1 MKEWFFIVSNNIVK
15 YLFGLFSIIFLIGNV
30 LFTARI
36 NELENNLVDFK
47 SGLTFIN
54 LIITLLI
61 FFILYFLIK
70 KNFFNVDEK
79 KQLITFLIF
88 SFVIGMIWIF
98 INDPVIKEMG
108 DSYNCYDRAKAIAS
122 GDFSPLGYKTYINMY
137 PNNLGFITY
146 LILLIKIFGP
156 ESTLYIARIINLA
169 MVIIGYMSL
178 YGITKLQFKNNRLI
192 NCTLIYLCWFSMQFV
207 FYAFMIYGNCI
218 SYSLA
223 LFSVYL
229 LLKYFSINKAK
240 YLVFSII
247 TIILAIAIK
256 NNSIII
262 LIAEIIY
269 LILYI
274 FKNKNWAIIIAI
286 ILMIIGSW
294 ASTTGLQKFWGKF
307 GEVDYSATKLPTI
320 CWIAYGLNYDETKP
334 GSYTYEFEDFHF
346 QNGFVQEYTALNA
359 KAFIRGSLNAFKE
372 RPSLMIRFYGQ
383 KFLTAWCD
391 PQYDCF
397 DGYRALDNK
406 DIVTNIIGGN
416 INNILHN
423 IWDSTMSVLA
433 IGLIAYII
441 KRFKKMELDELF
453 GAVVV
458 LGGFFFHSFWE
469 IKSIYLYQYFM
480 YLIPYAAYGLVML
493 SGKIKNEK

>member
-1 MKEWFFIVSNNIVK
+1 MDKFFKISIDIVK
-15 YLFGLFSIIFLIGNV
+15 YSFGFFIILYFVGNVFFTAYIDELVSNLVEFKFGLSLINIIIIFIILAV
-30 LFTARI
+30 L
-36 NELENNLVDFK
+36 L
-47 SGLTFIN
+47 
-54 LIITLLI
+54 
-61 FFILYFLIK
+61 FLIK
-70 KNFFNVDEK
+70 KDFFKLSEQ
-79 KQLITFLIF
+79 KQLIFFLLFCLI
-88 SFVIGMIWIF
+88 IGLIWIF

-108 DSYNCYDRAKAIAS
+108 DSYNCCDRAKAIAS

-146 LILLIKIFGP
+146 LILLIKMFGP

-192 NCTLIYLCWFSMQFV
+192 NCTLIYLCWFSTQFV

-223 LFSVYL
+223 LFSAYL
-229 LLKYFSINKAK
+229 LLKYFSNNRIK

-286 ILMIIGSW
+286 ILMMIGSW
-294 ASTTGLQKFWGKF
+294 VSTTGLQKFWGRF

-359 KAFIRGSLNAFKE
+359 KAFIRGSLNTFKE

-416 INNILHN
+416 INSILHN

-493 SGKIKNEK
+493 SSKVKNEK